1 MEQPERIETAAAAP
15 AGGHYSQGVVHDG
28 VLYVSGQLPTRP
40 DGTRAGDLP
49 FTEQAALALE
59 NVLAIV
65 AAAGGS
71 EESLLKVTIYLV
83 GAARWPELNAVY
95 AARMGAARPARAVIP
110 VPELNHGALVEIE
123 AIAAVPRTSSGAPLP

>member
-1 MEQPERIETAAAAP
+1 MNAPVRIDTPAAAP

-28 VLYVSGQLPTRP
+28 VVYVSGQLPTRP
-40 DGTRAGDLP
+40 DGARCGHLP
-49 FTEQAALALE
+49 FEEQAALALE

-71 EESLLKVTIYLV
+71 PESVLKVTVYIV
-83 GAARWPELNAVY
+83 GIDRWPAFNAVY

-110 VPELNHGALVEIE
+110 VPALNHGALVEID
-123 AIAAVPRTSSGAPLP
+123 AIAAVPKR